1 MFSFQSRASA
11 GGAGHERP
19 TTKGHHQEM
28 TQTAAHLVGGGDT
41 DPAQLLQQLDTMYA
55 FLVRHV
61 QHWERKGNELPCTS
75 SQLRGGEPARK
86 SSPSQNDL
94 FPTRI
99 NRFKKPRWRHF
110 SNRKIECR
118 KNRRFFFFQIFKF
131 NCYAGPVACR
141 ATRKQIEN
149 LQNMF
154 PSCISSRMT
163 FRIIKRAA
171 YDTRVYSEKVHTS
184 VT

>member
-110 SNRKIECR
+110 FQLKNRMQKKPALFLFSNFQIQLLCRACCLPGNQKTNRKPS
-118 KNRRFFFFQIFKF
+118 KYVSFLYFQ
-131 NCYAGPVACR
+131 P
-141 ATRKQIEN
+141 
-149 LQNMF
+149 
-154 PSCISSRMT
+154 
-163 FRIIKRAA
+163 
-171 YDTRVYSEKVHTS
+171 YDV
-184 VT
+184 